1 MAATAAVSISC
12 FYSCTSRRHLL
23 SIPVIKF
30 TGPRFPFSSPV
41 CHFTDQLSVAYV
53 ENRRNLLKI
62 TAAMTQGEVET
73 ETEVAQAE
81 AMARLQNT
89 KLYFGNIPYNCDSEQ
104 LAGVIQQH
112 ASPEMI
118 EVLYDK
124 ETGRSRGFAVVTMSS
139 IQDCEAVISN
149 LNGFEYDGRTLRVKF
164 SDKSKPR
171 VALYVES
178 EFKLF
183 VGNLCWSV
191 TSEALKQ
198 VFKDYGNL
206 VSARVIYDGESGRSR
221 GFGFV
226 CFSTKEEM
234 DSAMESLNGLELE
247 GRALRISL
255 ALGKKT

>member
-1 MAATAAVSISC
+1 MTATTAVSISW

-23 SIPVIKF
+23 SIPVLKF
-30 TGPRFPFSSPV
+30 TSPRFPLSSAIY
-41 CHFTDQLSVAYV
+41 HFTDQLSVAYV
-53 ENRRNLLKI
+53 QNRRNLLKI

-73 ETEVAQAE
+73 ETEVAQAD

-89 KLYFGNIPYNCDSEQ
+89 KLYFGNLPYNCDSEQ
-104 LAGVIQQH
+104 LAGVIQEH

-139 IQDCEAVISN
+139 IQDCEAVISK
-149 LNGFEYDGRTLRVKF
+149 LNGFVEYISF
-164 SDKSKPR
+164 P
-171 VALYVES
+171 YMC
-178 EFKLF
+178 LF
-183 VGNLCWSV
+183 VSCNLCWSV

-206 VSARVIYDGESGRSR
+206 VSARVIYDGETGRSR

-234 DSAMESLNGLELE
+234 DSAMESLNGVELE